1 MLNNKSKKK
10 NIRSKNKPS
19 LKGRGDY
26 SAEIQSIE
34 KPLPRLEAKL
44 DHLEKTLSQTNSK
57 TSSLSSTLGRSL
69 GALVGQSD
77 LGGSLGDLAGKGLSK
92 WFGKGDYNI
101 KSNSLI
107 LGDARQLQTAKFSTS
122 GKRGTRIV
130 EREFIGNVSASLTP
144 GLFSN
149 ASYPINPMNRTTFP
163 WLSGIAQ
170 LYDQWEPDGIIFE
183 YVSTSSEFNGTS
195 QALGAV
201 IAATDYNT
209 EDPVYTNK
217 QQMENSDYAC
227 STKASNN
234 LQHGVECDPAER
246 PTLVL
251 YTKSTN
257 PNTST
262 LGNFQLATEGCST
275 SGVKVGELWVT
286 YDITFYKKQL
296 VAPSSDALFYHGYS
310 ASIAATAGYLTSMT
324 LVGSLGDW
332 VLTQQIGTGSTIT
345 FPTSVTSGQYLVTLV
360 ANNSS
365 TTGMF
370 PITLSGCISTGSFTS
385 PSGTS
390 STLTMG
396 VTVSQTGA
404 YIQFGLVTT
413 ATATGVNLYISEV
426 NPHQFT

>member
-1 MLNNKSKKK
+1 MPNNNKKKS
-10 NIRSKNKPS
+10 IRPKPKAAF
-19 LKGRGDY
+19 KGRGDY

-44 DHLEKTLSQTNSK
+44 DHLEKTLSQTNNK

-107 LGDARQLQTAKFSTS
+107 HGDMRQMQTAKFSTS

-130 EREFIGNVSASLTP
+130 EREFIGNVTASSVVGQFANT
-144 GLFSN
+144 F
-149 ASYPINPMNRTTFP
+149 YPINPTNRATFP

-183 YVSTSSEFNGTS
+183 YISTSSEFNGTS

-201 IAATDYNT
+201 IAATDYNN
-209 EDPVYTNK
+209 EDPIYTNK

-227 STKASNN
+227 STKASSN
-234 LQHGVECDPAER
+234 LQHGIECDPSER

-251 YTKSTN
+251 YTKSAIA
-257 PNTST
+257 NTST
-262 LGNFQLATEGCST
+262 LGTFQIASEGCST
-275 SGVKVGELWVT
+275 SSVKLGELWVT

-296 VAPSSDALFYHGYS
+296 VLPSSDAVFYHGLS
-310 ASIAATAGYLTSMT
+310 GSIAATAGYLTNMNT
-324 LVGSLGDW
+324 LGTSGNF
-332 VLTQQIGTGSTIT
+332 VLSQQIGTGSTIR
-345 FPTSVTSGQYLVTLV
+345 FPTSVVVGQYTVELIATNASVVGMLPIAFV
-360 ANNSS
+360 NCA
-365 TTGMF
+365 TTGYF
-370 PITLSGCISTGSFTS
+370 QSPAGTACTLSLGLTITGSPAS
-385 PSGTS
+385 
-390 STLTMG
+390 
-396 VTVSQTGA
+396 
-404 YIQFGLVTT
+404 IQFGLVTT
-413 ATATGVNLYISEV
+413 STATDVHLFISEV
-426 NPHQFT
+426 NPLQFT